1 MPATAATAPLSGRN
15 LAAGAIFRPLTV
27 FASLLAL
34 LLFAPLVASAQVG
47 SGSLQGKVTDVETGE
62 PLPFV
67 NVVLF
72 LNGNQ
77 VTGGNTDFDGDYTI
91 KPINPGSYDVLF
103 SFVGYTPKKVTGV
116 KVTANK
122 IQFVN
127 ATLGAGVMMDEA
139 EVVEYTVPLI
149 DRATVVHPVVRSRV
163 RTSRS
168 FRAVTPSQWPP
179 RWPVWARRAPAVASP
194 SAARGPAPHG
204 TTSTA

>member
-1 MPATAATAPLSGRN
+1 MTPQTISATAATAPLSGRN
-15 LAAGAIFRPLTV
+15 HAAGAISRNLAA
-27 FASLLAL
+27 FAAFLALVLLAP
-34 LLFAPLVASAQVG
+34 FAASAQVG
-47 SGSLQGKVTDVETGE
+47 SGSLQGKVTDVETGD

-77 VTGGNTDFDGDYTI
+77 ITGGTTDFDGEYNI
-91 KPINPGSYDVLF
+91 KPINPGSYDALF

-139 EVVEYTVPLI
+139 EVIEYTVPLI
-149 DRATVVHPVVRSRV
+149 DRDGGASGGTVTREDIEKLPGLSLIHISEP
-163 RTSRS
+163 T
-168 FRAVTPSQWPP
+168 
-179 RWPVWARRAPAVASP
+179 RR
-194 SAARGPAPHG
+194 
-204 TTSTA
+204 

>member
-1 MPATAATAPLSGRN
+1 MMRLKPAAHAASAPQSGRN
-15 LAAGAIFRPLTV
+15 QAAGAIFRPLR
-27 FASLLAL
+27 SLAALLAMAL
-34 LLFAPLVASAQVG
+34 LLPLAVSAQVG

-77 VTGGNTDFDGDYTI
+77 VTGGNTDFDGEYTI

-116 KVTANK
+116 KVTPNK

-149 DRATVVHPVVRSRV
+149 DRDGGASGGTVTREDIEKLPGRD
-163 RTSRS
+163 
-168 FRAVTPSQWPP
+168 AL
-179 RWPVWARRAPAVASP
+179 AVATTV
-194 SAARGPAPHG
+194 AGVG
-204 TTSTA
+204 TTGTGCLLYTSDAADE

>member
-1 MPATAATAPLSGRN
+1 MTPQTMTAPAATAPHSGRYT
-15 LAAGAIFRPLTV
+15 AAGAIFRPLLGI
-27 FASLLAL
+27 AAL
-34 LLFAPLVASAQVG
+34 LLAVLFQPTAAMAQSG
-47 SGSLQGKVTDVETGE
+47 SGTLKGKVTDVETGE
-62 PLPFV
+62 LLPFV

-77 VTGGNTDFDGDYTI
+77 VTGGNTDFDGEYTI
-91 KPINPGSYDVLF
+91 KPINPGTYDVVF

-149 DRATVVHPVVRSRV
+149 DRDGGASGGTVTREDIEK
-163 RTSRS
+163 
-168 FRAVTPSQWPP
+168 
-179 RWPVWARRAPAVASP
+179 AP
-194 SAARGPAPHG
+194 GP
-204 TTSTA
+204 